1 MATWLFKRREFI
13 LAPCSVGQEIENVP
27 TGLLTLLEQFGISAL
42 FATDG
47 YEPLVLHI
55 ENLGKI
61 ASGSLEA
68 VAFILGAT
76 AFGTHILLFFHGLYS
91 IMEQPQKKG
100 VKTLLTKP
108 KAIGYSARVVTAA

>member
-1 MATWLFKRREFI
+1 MKARGIGNELSY
-13 LAPCSVGQEIENVP
+13 SVGQKIKDVP
-27 TGLLTLLEQFGISAL
+27 AGLFTLLEQFGIPAL

-47 YEPLVLHI
+47 NKPFVLHI
-55 ENLGKI
+55 ENLGEI
-61 ASGSLEA
+61 APGSLEA